1 MIRRYRH
8 LNYNDRVKIELLNNQ
23 KKSIKE
29 IAEIIG
35 VNYSTIYRELKRGK
49 YHCLDTHLKEHYS
62 YSCDLA
68 QQRYENNLKAKGVA
82 IKLSKDYNYANYLE
96 KRIVEDKLSP
106 QAVLGEIKAKG
117 LKFKTSICFKTLY
130 NYIDKDVFYNLSNN
144 DLVVKA
150 NKKRKYIKVTNRVNK
165 RLHGLSIEQRP
176 QNILA
181 RSDIGNWEIDTVIGK
196 KNDPKC
202 FLVFTERKTRY
213 EMIFLLDKHTSEC
226 VNNVINNLK
235 IKYQDNFYK
244 IFKTI
249 TCDNGTEFSSLYQ
262 VHKNVY
268 YCHPYSSWERGSNE
282 NINRMIRRYFPKGQL
297 IRASPEEIKKLE
309 DYINNYPRPMFNF
322 KSSSELFFSELN
334 YLK

>member
-1 MIRRYRH
+1 MKTYKH
-8 LNYNDRVKIELLNNQ
+8 LTYKSRVTIEVLFNQ
-23 KKSIKE
+23 KKSISQ
-29 IAEIIG
+29 IAEALN
-35 VNYSTIYRELKRGK
+35 VNYSTIYRELKRGLFYARDYNYKK
-49 YHCLDTHLKEHYS
+49 YKT

-68 QQRYENNLKAKGVA
+68 HQRYKNNLLAKGVA
-82 IKLSKDYNYANYLE
+82 IKLGSDYEYANYLVKQIKE
-96 KRIVEDKLSP
+96 NKLSP
-106 QAVLGEIKAKG
+106 EAILGKIKKLG
-117 LKFKTSICFKTLY
+117 LKFKTSICTKTFY

-150 NKKRKYIKVTNRVNK
+150 NKKRKYIKVTDRVNK

-213 EMIFLLDKHTSEC
+213 EMIFLLDKHTSKC